1 MFDKL
6 PLVIDIV
13 ASHSSEQHNSYPIEL
28 GVAMNGNGLTFA
40 KLVRPADNWTEWTK
54 EEEKRHGC
62 SRQKLLT
69 DGERPERIARD
80 LNQLFMNKT
89 LYSAHA
95 ERDKKQLRKL
105 FGEAGVSPQLELQ
118 DIRDILSQDQLKRW
132 NDSRQRVIK
141 LTRLCPTRA
150 DTSALITRSTYMY
163 SLAPQTFESRFAFTR
178 DQSYLDNMCAA

>member
-1 MFDKL
+1 MFDKV

-13 ASHSSEQHNSYPIEL
+13 PSHSDEQRISYPIEL
-28 GVAMNGNGLTFA
+28 GVAMDGNGLTYA
-40 KLVRPADNWTEWTK
+40 KLVRPTETWSNWTK
-54 EEEKRHGC
+54 QEEKRHGC

-95 ERDKKQLRKL
+95 ERDKWQLTRLFDAAGITPHLKL
-105 FGEAGVSPQLELQ
+105 H
-118 DIRDILSQDQLKRW
+118 DIRDILSPEQRNHW
-132 NDSRQRVIK
+132 EESRERVIK
-141 LTRLCPTRA
+141 LTGLCPTRA

-163 SLAPQTFESRFAFTR
+163 SLAPKGFESRFAFTR
-178 DQSYLDNMCAA
+178 DPSYLANMCAA